1 MLLAGEMRNFLQRPN
16 FHLNCFVLDVVNDTT
31 KPPNQSHHSPCA
43 SKKGIGLASL
53 SIGPKAAKCQFVSER
68 GTHRS
73 KLRTRLREP
82 HPHHTGSRRFGCR
95 CVSARSKED
104 VSHELASSPGLIHH
118 HSQLACNRLHPTP
131 TRTGQAAATVRSGTL
146 APKAQFPPCRLH
158 RNPTNTYTR
167 PWRLYRT

>member
-1 MLLAGEMRNFLQRPN
+1 MRCEIFCSGPISTSTASFWMLSTTPPSPRTSHITA
-16 FHLNCFVLDVVNDTT
+16 HVLVRR
-31 KPPNQSHHSPCA
+31 
-43 SKKGIGLASL
+43 GLGWRLFPSDPRQQTV
-53 SIGPKAAKCQFVSER
+53 SFVSER

-131 TRTGQAAATVRSGTL
+131 KRTGQAAATVRSGTL